1 MPLNA
6 VVCHSVAFSTTEP
19 LPRYWRS
26 AHAGLVS
33 ARGWST
39 QSADEALGVANERL
53 AHSIKAIRA
62 GLPRDKRGSYGWAP
76 PREETLHEVVDPD
89 GVLAGV
95 VSRNRY
101 GADVLGTDRLLI
113 ADVDVAQVHPVARS
127 LRKLFSG
134 RKGGGKSADGE
145 DDTPKSQALR
155 VIQDLAVAHPTL
167 GVRVYETFGG
177 FRVIVT
183 GAWLEPKSPE
193 AVTLFG
199 QLCTDQIYVHLC
211 RKYNTCRAR
220 LTPKPWRCG
229 MRAPKHVWTSDSAD
243 DAAAAARWLS
253 EYESVTAGFATCR
266 SAGTFGPPPDA
277 LEPELIE
284 LHDRATRVTQTQLP
298 LA

>member
-1 MPLNA
+1 M
-6 VVCHSVAFSTTEP
+6 EP

-33 ARGWST
+33 AWGWSA
-39 QSADEALGVANERL
+39 QSADEALSVANERL
-53 AHSIKAIRA
+53 AHSLKAIRA
-62 GLPRDKRGSYGWAP
+62 GLARDKRGSYGWAP
-76 PREETLHEVVDPD
+76 PREETLHEIVDSA

-113 ADVDVAQVHPVARS
+113 ADVDVAPARPVTRRV
-127 LRKLFSG
+127 RKLF
-134 RKGGGKSADGE
+134 GGTKSATAS
-145 DDTPKSQALR
+145 DTPQARALH
-155 VIQDLAVAHPTL
+155 VIENFAAAHPAL

-183 GAWLEPKSPE
+183 GARLEPKSPE
-193 AVTLFG
+193 AKTLFE
-199 QLCTDQIYVHLC
+199 QLGTDQIYVHLC

-229 MRAPKHVWTSDSAD
+229 LRAPKHVWPPTSAEEGD
-243 DAAAAARWLS
+243 AAARWLR
-253 EYESVTAGFATCR
+253 EYQAATAGYATCR
-266 SAGTFGPPPDA
+266 LTGAFGPPPDA
-277 LEPELIE
+277 LEMQLID
-284 LHDRATRVTQTQLP
+284 LHDRATRTAEAQLP